1 MDRCHFLLDIS
12 LTLTMVDWHWPV
24 GCTPWT
30 CSVWFASQIY
40 RTSTG
45 WWNDDTHLEPRS
57 ICVLSEAPTVESAS
71 MRKALGRLVSSEW
84 SCRIALPVAGRTS
97 LRDILVWLICEYGG
111 KCDTCAWWTPSADQ
125 RSHNRPRDNC
135 TECRERICGSHWNLE
150 FSRSCL
156 RWNRPSLREW
166 FPLMSDLRL
175 TFLYFFPSEIDLFKP
190 DLLWLKIYWIVIF
203 LQSSSRWSK
212 FTYSTNTTC
221 YRNNHRIT
229 TPCGGTYQHVTVTF
243 KARYG

>member
-156 RWNRPSLREW
+156 RWNRPFLREW
-166 FPLMSDLRL
+166 FPLMSDLRF
-175 TFLYFFPSEIDLFKP
+175 TFLYFFFR
-190 DLLWLKIYWIVIF
+190 LKSICSIPTYFDWKYIEMWA
-203 LQSSSRWSK
+203 SSRAPQDGQNLPTVQMPRAIAAMTAS
-212 FTYSTNTTC
+212 
-221 YRNNHRIT
+221 
-229 TPCGGTYQHVTVTF
+229 QHHVV
-243 KARYG
+243 ALISP